1 MHLIQ
6 WQEKRDQL
14 DSRDAVYKDA
24 VGSDIT
30 KWQEIYGDQLDSHDA
45 GYSTLLE
52 RYDMMYG
59 VGTEVREET
68 RMMGRFT
75 RGAWLCIV

>member
-6 WQEKRDQL
+6 WQGKMDQL

-30 KWQEIYGDQLDSHDA
+30 NWQEIYGDQLDSHDA
-45 GYSTLLE
+45 GYSTLVE
-52 RYDMMYG
+52 RYD
-59 VGTEVREET
+59 V
-68 RMMGRFT
+68 
-75 RGAWLCIV
+75 

>member
-6 WQEKRDQL
+6 WQEKMDQL

-30 KWQEIYGDQLDSHDA
+30 KWQEIYRDQLDSHDA
-45 GYSTLLE
+45 G
-52 RYDMMYG
+52 
-59 VGTEVREET
+59 
-68 RMMGRFT
+68 
-75 RGAWLCIV
+75 

>member
-6 WQEKRDQL
+6 CLEKMDQL

-30 KWQEIYGDQLDSHDA
+30 NWQEIYGDQLDSHDA

-52 RYDMMYG
+52 RYDVYCG
-59 VGTEVREET
+59 E
-68 RMMGRFT
+68 
-75 RGAWLCIV
+75 WD